1 MSAIRKTAGFTVAA
15 AAAALFAAGS
25 VAIPASPSHAAEL
38 VACHG
43 VNACKGHS
51 ACATANSACAGHNAC
66 KGQGFVMMSA
76 EACEQVGGKT

>member
-25 VAIPASPSHAAEL
+25 VAIPASTSHAAEL

-43 VNACKGHS
+43 VNAYKGHS
-51 ACATANSACAGHNAC
+51 ACAGQNAC
-66 KGQGFVMMSA
+66 KGQGFVMMSDG
-76 EACEQVGGKT
+76 ACGQVGGRT